1 MQATFTAT
9 ATPEQIEKLVFVPP
23 TAGTLTVG
31 MPDVMN
37 VQTRDKFDNPS
48 PGATI
53 IVHGDEQS
61 KFAEAILGATWT
73 TSGIFTITGTSN
85 LTFFFKQNGTTTAII
100 VTVTIQGTTISA
112 THSVTILL
120 LGSSSSGSII
130 ADDGQTTVGIGTDA
144 VTGAGYIEIDTSGT
158 STADIVLAGNA
169 KDDADQRINRVEG
182 TLRKFEIHNATITGT
197 VRIGIPYPDADN
209 DGYVDGVTPPMQE
222 MSLAVYHLV
231 GSGTA
236 AKWEKVTSQV
246 DPINNVVYADV
257 NSFSFYSLMGMG
269 FEPNLEKAFVY
280 PNPFYADRHTYIY
293 FDRLSQDS
301 TIQIFTIA
309 GELVWERRVDSPR
322 IGWDARN
329 SAGEKVASGIY
340 IYLIKDQTGN
350 KKIGKLGVLR

>member
-9 ATPEQIEKLVFVPP
+9 ATPEQIDKLVFVSP
-23 TAGTLTVG
+23 TTGTLTVG
-31 MPDVMN
+31 MPDAMN

-48 PGATI
+48 TGATI
-53 IVHGDEQS
+53 IVQGDEQS
-61 KFAEAILGATWT
+61 KVAEAILGATWT
-73 TSGIFTITGTSN
+73 TSGTFAIPDTSN
-85 LTFFFKQNGTTTAII
+85 LTFFFKQNGTTAVI

-130 ADDGQTTVGIGTDA
+130 ADDGQTTVEIGTGA
-144 VTGAGYIEIDTSGT
+144 VTGAGYIEIDISGT

-169 KDDADQRINRVEG
+169 KDDADPRINRVEG
-182 TLRKFEIHNATITGT
+182 TLRKFEIHNATIAT
-197 VRIGIPYPDADN
+197 VRMGIPYPDSNPD
-209 DGYVDGVTPPMQE
+209 DGYVDGTQIHE
-222 MSLAVYHLV
+222 SSLRVYQLVVVGTGADAIWQAVD
-231 GSGTA
+231 SR
-236 AKWEKVTSQV
+236 V
-246 DPINNVVYADV
+246 DTVNNIVYADV
-257 NSFSFYSLMGMG
+257 SHFSFYTLMGMG

-293 FDRLSQDS
+293 FDRLSVDS

-309 GELVWERRVDSPR
+309 GELVWGKRVDSPR